1 VVSTKREKGNT
12 LIDVV
17 QACEG
22 GTAIKIQ
29 TDVRAARC
37 GGHEARE
44 KKAKVAM
51 ARTSGESDGVQTFAN
66 EIAIVMETKVP
77 VERCAAVEGIEGK
90 RLVNGRVAED
100 GTRLAA
106 SEVGKDE
113 GKFAVIQIGV
123 AIDPKPA
130 AEGIRM
136 VVEAKRFEAI
146 VAGEVKSGA
155 VLFHGVGIVVNNDV
169 VLHNEA
175 VVNPDTLVKDLDR
188 VAHSL
193 HA

>member
-1 VVSTKREKGNT
+1 MSTKREKGNT

-106 SEVGKDE
+106 SEVGKRIAE
-113 GKFAVIQIGV
+113 RAVAAGIG
-123 AIDPKPA
+123 P
-130 AEGIRM
+130 
-136 VVEAKRFEAI
+136 
-146 VAGEVKSGA
+146 
-155 VLFHGVGIVVNNDV
+155 IVVDRNGFKY
-169 VLHNEA
+169 HGR
-175 VVNPDTLVKDLDR
+175 VKGLADGAREGGLKF
-188 VAHSL
+188 
-193 HA
+193 